1 MILEIQQMNDKVNY
15 QIVDKDGKI
24 VEDVSFDDYD
34 KLADHMM
41 DIADR
46 YYAGVLNEG
55 DSINISTYDDT
66 GNLIYKDTASF
77 ESGESVNLDEITE
90 LLEDTEIERA
100 DDQGFGDSIDV

>member
-1 MILEIQQMNDKVNY
+1 MNNKVNY
-15 QIVDKDGKI
+15 QIVDKNGKV

-55 DSINISTYDDT
+55 DSINISTYDET
-66 GNLIYKDTASF
+66 GTLIYKDTASF
-77 ESGESVNLDEITE
+77 ENSEEDVNLDEITE
-90 LLEDTEIERA
+90 LLEDTKNERRGG
-100 DDQGFGDSIDV
+100 QGFGDAIDV

>member
-90 LLEDTEIERA
+90 LLEDTEIERG